1 MHMLGAKYA
10 IEVAKKSAMKPKN
23 LGKTQP
29 IKKKNEVKSKF
40 KELLDEKR
48 KKQCNYEE
56 VHALY
61 KTTKK
66 ARPSSANTDELP
78 EKKPPVP
85 RFSKDN
91 FFISRP
97 AIPMVEQ
104 FYEKYIKDDSII
116 EKGLADGKFV

>member
-1 MHMLGAKYA
+1 M
-10 IEVAKKSAMKPKN
+10 
-23 LGKTQP
+23 
-29 IKKKNEVKSKF
+29 
-40 KELLDEKR
+40 
-48 KKQCNYEE
+48 
-56 VHALY
+56 Y